1 MSNILQPSDDRCIA
15 ELCNNNI
22 YISHYARRSEFYSL
36 WWSSAV
42 QELRILYRWLGR
54 EPVHYTQDTRLVV
67 VVEMRGCPRLVTLSQ
82 MNMLLAVYSAR
93 SVPIICN
100 IIHTSR
106 SSHDSNLNKISL
118 AHVPRSSEVLIIC
131 FFTEFFF
138 SILFFVPFDKV
149 IMKQWRFAIGPGIEF

>member
-15 ELCNNNI
+15 ELYNNI
-22 YISHYARRSEFYSL
+22 PTYISHYARRSEFYSF

-42 QELRILYRWLGR
+42 QELRISYRWLGR

-82 MNMLLAVYSAR
+82 MNMLLAVCSAR

-100 IIHTSR
+100 IIYTKVGAHATLIWIKSPLQPMSR
-106 SSHDSNLNKISL
+106 VCLK
-118 AHVPRSSEVLIIC
+118 
-131 FFTEFFF
+131 F
-138 SILFFVPFDKV
+138 
-149 IMKQWRFAIGPGIEF
+149 W